1 MSAALRILGIDPGLN
16 RTGYGVVE
24 VNATQ
29 LSCVA
34 AGVVRVPPGE
44 LHERLGTILR
54 GLCDVIRDTQP
65 TVVTV
70 EKVFVNVNP
79 QSTLLLGQ
87 ARGAA
92 ICAAASTGLV
102 VHEYAALQIKQAV
115 VGFGQADKKQVQLM
129 VQRLLGLA
137 RAPASDAADALACA
151 ICHAHSSTLL
161 AMVRGATGRTGSAAP
176 PRRRGAAAGR
186 RAWTARLQG
195 EK

>member
-1 MSAALRILGIDPGLN
+1 VSAALRILGIDPGLN

-24 VNATQ
+24 VRATQ
-29 LSCVA
+29 LTYVA

-54 GLCDVIRDTQP
+54 ELCDVIRDTRP

-92 ICAAASTGLV
+92 ICAAASTGLA

-129 VQRLLGLA
+129 VQRLLGLE

-161 AMVRGATGRTGSAAP
+161 ATMRRATGRPGSAAA